1 MPDAAASV
9 AWGATLSPVHA
20 HRRRI
25 GAVEANPEIEGER
38 RHREY
43 LSHLCRLA
51 SDAAL
56 RLPKRVVPM
65 RGDPATES
73 GRDPDPQG
81 VKIYDAPDRIG
92 WTPARIA
99 GLLLVLLLIAL
110 LIAWVF

>member
-1 MPDAAASV
+1 
-9 AWGATLSPVHA
+9 
-20 HRRRI
+20 
-25 GAVEANPEIEGER
+25 
-38 RHREY
+38 
-43 LSHLCRLA
+43 
-51 SDAAL
+51 
-56 RLPKRVVPM
+56 M

-92 WTPARIA
+92 WTSARIA